1 MTKRDRH
8 VTYSPWVLGSGAG
21 DGRGRD
27 LYDDVVRLL
36 RPRQAAA
43 RDARRCVPRNRCR
56 RRAGASTGDGEPRR
70 RPLDGAADLHQWQ
83 PCRRLR
89 GPPGARRR
97 RQADAAAGWCAVS
110 RPFTAACIQL
120 TAGPDLAPN
129 IAVAAERIRAAQALG
144 AELVLTPENT
154 TMIEPR
160 RPLLL
165 EKALPEARHPAIPAF
180 AELAAEL
187 GIWLLIGSLA
197 IKVEAARC
205 ANRSYLFDPKG
216 RVAARYDKIHM
227 FDVDLASGERYR
239 ESASFRPGSAAMIS
253 DLPWGRLGLTICYDL
268 RFPALYRALAHAGAA
283 FISVP
288 SAFARPT
295 GEAHWQVLAPG
306 PPLPSRCLHPS
317 PARRRPAVPRPQTQG
332 PSLR

>member
-1 MTKRDRH
+1 
-8 VTYSPWVLGSGAG
+8 
-21 DGRGRD
+21 
-27 LYDDVVRLL
+27 
-36 RPRQAAA
+36 
-43 RDARRCVPRNRCR
+43 
-56 RRAGASTGDGEPRR
+56 
-70 RPLDGAADLHQWQ
+70 
-83 PCRRLR
+83 
-89 GPPGARRR
+89 
-97 RQADAAAGWCAVS
+97 VS

-129 IAVAAERIRAAQALG
+129 IAVAGERIRAAHALG

-165 EKALPEARHPAIPAF
+165 EKALPEARHPAVPAF
-180 AELAAEL
+180 AQLAAEL

-216 RVAARYDKIHM
+216 RIAARYDKIHM
-227 FDVDLASGERYR
+227 FDVDLATGERYR
-239 ESASFRPGSAAMIS
+239 ESASFRPGAAAVFA

-268 RFPALYRALAHAGAA
+268 RFPPLYRALAQAGAD

-288 SAFARPT
+288 SAFTRPT
-295 GEAHWQVLAPG
+295 GEAHWQVLLRARAIETGCYILAPAQCG
-306 PPLPSRCLHPS
+306 EHAEGRKTWGHSLIVSPWGEIVAEAGEEPAILTARIDPSAVAAARRMIPALTHDRPLPV
-317 PARRRPAVPRPQTQG
+317 PAAPETLRRAG
-332 PSLR
+332 E

>member
-1 MTKRDRH
+1 MT
-8 VTYSPWVLGSGAG
+8 
-21 DGRGRD
+21 
-27 LYDDVVRLL
+27 
-36 RPRQAAA
+36 
-43 RDARRCVPRNRCR
+43 
-56 RRAGASTGDGEPRR
+56 
-70 RPLDGAADLHQWQ
+70 
-83 PCRRLR
+83 
-89 GPPGARRR
+89 
-97 RQADAAAGWCAVS
+97 

-129 IAVAAERIRAAQALG
+129 IAVASERIRAAHALG

-165 EKALPEARHPAIPAF
+165 EKALPEARHPAVPAF
-180 AELAAEL
+180 AQLAAEL

-216 RVAARYDKIHM
+216 RIAARYDKIHM
-227 FDVDLASGERYR
+227 FDVDLATGERYR
-239 ESASFRPGSAAMIS
+239 ESASFRPGAAAVFA

-268 RFPALYRALAHAGAA
+268 RFPPLYRALAQAGAD

-288 SAFARPT
+288 SAFTRPT
-295 GEAHWQVLAPG
+295 GEAHWQVLLRARAIETGCYILAPAQCGEHAEGRKTWGHSLIVNPWGEILADGGEDVGIVTATIDLDQVTEARRKIPALKHDRTFPAPG
-306 PPLPSRCLHPS
+306 
-317 PARRRPAVPRPQTQG
+317 RPVLQSKAG
-332 PSLR
+332 E

>member
-1 MTKRDRH
+1 
-8 VTYSPWVLGSGAG
+8 
-21 DGRGRD
+21 
-27 LYDDVVRLL
+27 
-36 RPRQAAA
+36 
-43 RDARRCVPRNRCR
+43 
-56 RRAGASTGDGEPRR
+56 
-70 RPLDGAADLHQWQ
+70 
-83 PCRRLR
+83 
-89 GPPGARRR
+89 
-97 RQADAAAGWCAVS
+97 VS

-129 IAVAAERIRAAQALG
+129 IAVAAERIREAHALG

-160 RPLLL
+160 RALLL
-165 EKALPEARHPAIPAF
+165 EKAVPEARHPGVPAF

-216 RVAARYDKIHM
+216 RIAARYDKIHM

-239 ESASFRPGSAAMIS
+239 ESASFRPGSAAIFA

-268 RFPALYRALAHAGAA
+268 RFPQLYRALAQAGAD

-288 SAFARPT
+288 SAFTRPT
-295 GEAHWQVLAPG
+295 GEAHWQVLLRARAIETGCYILAPAQCG
-306 PPLPSRCLHPS
+306 EHAEGRKTWGHSLIVSPWGEILAEAGEEPAILTARIDPAAVAAARRMVPALTHDRDLPLPTVAETL
-317 PARRRPAVPRPQTQG
+317 RRAG
-332 PSLR
+332 E